1 MTVASEGAAPGEFG
15 SAALG
20 EFGSAALLEFGS
32 AALLELEGIGKS
44 FPGVRAL
51 DGVSLCLARGEV
63 LGLVGEN
70 GAGKSTLGRILAG
83 IQSAD
88 AGVVRLEGEV
98 VSFDSVRAALDRGV
112 VLIHQELN
120 LAENLDAAANVLLGR
135 ELRRGWLP
143 GGIDFEAERREAA
156 RWMAAV
162 GLDVDPRTIVE
173 ELPIGQRQLI
183 EVAKALSVDARVLI
197 MDEPTSSLSEPE
209 VERLF
214 EVVRSIAA
222 RGVSVIYISHR
233 LREIEELCD
242 RVLVLRD
249 GRSVGELGAGE
260 ISRAALIPLMVGRE
274 ITSLRGGAAVE
285 PGEAVLEVRG
295 LRGAVHAEPGVDLL
309 VRAGEIVGLA
319 GLVGAGRSELLAT
332 VFGVEPAL
340 GGSVLVCG
348 VPMGLGDPRAA
359 MDAGVALVPEDRK
372 QQGLVMEMSV
382 RENTTLAT
390 IARDASA
397 GFMDTER
404 EVVRTADAIERLAIK
419 TPSAEQE
426 VRLLSGGNQQKVVIG
441 RWLAMEPRVLLMDEP
456 TRGVDVGAKQEIY
469 RLIEGLAADGMGVLF
484 ASSEMEEVLG
494 LADRV
499 LVMHEGRLVGEV
511 AGEEMTEEAVMSLAT
526 GSSSNSLGAEVEV

>member
-1 MTVASEGAAPGEFG
+1 VASEGAAPG
-15 SAALG
+15 
-20 EFGSAALLEFGS
+20 EFGS

-340 GGSVLVCG
+340 GGSVLVGG

-441 RWLAMEPRVLLMDEP
+441 RWLATEPRVLLMDEP

-511 AGEEMTEEAVMSLAT
+511 TGEEMTEETVMQLAT
-526 GSSSNSLGAEVEV
+526 GSVEASS